1 MISGD
6 NTVPVDREERA
17 GACPVGYL
25 SYSDGGDRAHCHGMG
40 SVFTSNMIHPSE
52 SEMTVATRV
61 RGAIVYQLESTE
73 LARPGGGWEEI
84 KTEGNKLDKVLK
96 DCPGASVGESSVD
109 APYALLD
116 VAYGTLHYVDM
127 HAE

>member
-1 MISGD
+1 MVSGN

-25 SYSDGGDRAHCHGMG
+25 SYSDGGDRAHSHSVG
-40 SVFTSNMIHPSE
+40 SVFASNMIHPSE
-52 SEMTVATRV
+52 GEVTVATRV

-73 LARPGGGWEEI
+73 LVRPSGGWEEI
-84 KTEGNKLDKVLK
+84 ETEGNKGDKVLE
-96 DCPGASVGESSVD
+96 DCPGAGVGESSVD

-116 VAYGTLHYVDM
+116 VA
-127 HAE
+127 